1 MKKYTLQIIQVVAS
15 IGLIDALYLSYSRYT
30 GINLPCSITDGGCA
44 VVAASPYAVL
54 FGMPLAYLGV
64 LFYIAIL
71 ILTCLYKYFKTDI
84 FKHILIGAI
93 VFGALDSL
101 YFLYIQGFVIGAF
114 CIYCI
119 ISAIATFILL
129 APAYSLY
136 QNKYNNYAYE
146 KTKK

>member
-1 MKKYTLQIIQVVAS
+1 MKKYILRIIQVIAS

-30 GINLPCSITDGGCA
+30 GVNLPCSITDGGCA

-54 FGMPLAYLGV
+54 FGIPLAYLGV

-71 ILTCLYKYFKTDI
+71 IITCLYNHFKTDI
-84 FKHILIGAI
+84 FKHILIGTI

-101 YFLYIQGFVIGAF
+101 YFLYLQGFVIGAF

-129 APAYSLY
+129 APAYYLY
-136 QNKYNNYAYE
+136 SNKHIIDIYE
-146 KTKK
+146 KTQK